1 MIPTTTTDPTITPI
15 NTICDFLFDAF
26 DDVGLLVLDG
36 FDGFEVGCDT
46 NQLLLL

>member
-26 DDVGLLVLDG
+26 DDVGFVG
-36 FDGFEVGCDT
+36 FVGAGVGCDT